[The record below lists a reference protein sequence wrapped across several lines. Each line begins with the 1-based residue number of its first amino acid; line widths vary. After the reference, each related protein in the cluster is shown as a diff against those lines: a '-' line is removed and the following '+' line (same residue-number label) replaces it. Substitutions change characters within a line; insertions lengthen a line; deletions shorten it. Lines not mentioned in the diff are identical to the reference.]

1 MPKRCPPAR
10 QTTEAG
16 SRQQL
21 LSAGASRHA
30 RARDGYYLIFSRFN
44 ASFMSYVY
52 KHPAIAAVP
61 APPPALPGRPVPL
74 SYTMRYLA
82 YMYITSSC
90 VCVCVMWAILVYYM
104 CTII

>member
-1 MPKRCPPAR
+1 MPKWCPPAR

-61 APPPALPGRPVPL
+61 APSLPGRPVPL

-90 VCVCVMWAILVYYM
+90 VCVCYVGYTRLLHVYNYM
-104 CTII
+104 SA